1 MEDRISRLMEDIDKV
16 YERVLNDD
24 SNIFSE
30 LDRILEDL
38 ASMDDILELAQEG
51 DSLNVISMKI
61 NCINNLLNLK
71 EEDITIEDLRKEFES
86 IEKDRFDIVN
96 KYIMGIV
103 GISDIERFKE
113 ELLTFRKK
121 LYAISISDTNILEV
135 AKMKSKVQHFRTEV
149 LEDEEVLKVAYSN
162 TF

>member
-1 MEDRISRLMEDIDKV
+1 MEDIDKV

-30 LDRILEDL
+30 LDRILEEL
-38 ASMDDILELAQEG
+38 ASMDDILEIAQDG
-51 DSLNVISMKI
+51 DSLNVISVKI

-71 EEDITIEDLRKEFES
+71 EEDISIEELRKEFEN

-96 KYIMGIV
+96 KYIMGLI

-121 LYAISISDTNILEV
+121 LYAISISDTNIIEV

-149 LEDEEVLKVAYSN
+149 LEDEDVLKVAYSN

>member
-1 MEDRISRLMEDIDKV
+1 MDDRLTKVMDDIDAI

-24 SNIFSE
+24 SDIFNDLDKVLEGLANIDDIV
-30 LDRILEDL
+30 LIGHEDL
-38 ASMDDILELAQEG
+38 
-51 DSLNVISMKI
+51 LNEISTKL
-61 NCINNLLNLK
+61 NCINNLLNLDK
-71 EEDITIEDLRKEFES
+71 EELAIEELRKEFES
-86 IEKDRFDIVN
+86 IEKDRFNIVN

-103 GISDIERFKE
+103 CITDIDRFKE
-113 ELLTFRKK
+113 KLFTFRKK
-121 LYAISISDTNILEV
+121 LYAISISDSNILEV